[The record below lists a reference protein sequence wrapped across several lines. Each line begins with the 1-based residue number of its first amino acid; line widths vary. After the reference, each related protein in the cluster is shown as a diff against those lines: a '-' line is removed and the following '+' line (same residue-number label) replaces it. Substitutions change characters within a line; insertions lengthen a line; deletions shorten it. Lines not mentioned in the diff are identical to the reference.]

1 MTVVVVG
8 PQTVDE
14 LEKWVVPRFG
24 MIADRSSNGDNDEDD
39 EKVDG
44 YDDNITPEKKEKWQ
58 KMEQLAAQMIAEA
71 ATDAPPVPIEAAKSV
86 VHHSAF
92 RAELQ
97 GGKWPV
103 VVTTK
108 PLQNVRKLVIL
119 FPMPPSYAEP
129 DRSPSHLMSH
139 LFGHEGKGSPFA
151 LYQNAGWITSLS
163 SGPRISAPDQNLFQ
177 ITISLTKEGE
187 EHWKDVVKYIF
198 AYAKMLCTSAEETL
212 KLSEGGSC
220 QSGDGTG
227 KDDLYRIWEEVG
239 KLDRM
244 QFHQTSPGHVYSFAQ
259 SASQSISKYGTTNCL
274 SVG

>member
-1 MTVVVVG
+1 
-8 PQTVDE
+8 
-14 LEKWVVPRFG
+14 
-24 MIADRSSNGDNDEDD
+24 
-39 EKVDG
+39 
-44 YDDNITPEKKEKWQ
+44 
-58 KMEQLAAQMIAEA
+58 
-71 ATDAPPVPIEAAKSV
+71 
-86 VHHSAF
+86 
-92 RAELQ
+92 
-97 GGKWPV
+97 
-103 VVTTK
+103 
-108 PLQNVRKLVIL
+108 
-119 FPMPPSYAEP
+119 MPPSYAEP

-212 KLSEGGSC
+212 KLSEGGAC

-274 SVG
+274 SVGSLLNETRILFHFRDCSIFASRSCRVIVSLNVVVRGLGRKWKLCTETEQHPTLRVVLRLENR